1 MNKIKLFIFDMDGL
15 LLETGRLAYRAYVK
29 SAQKYDYEMRKEV
42 YYLLTGQTEAAIRQ
56 QMGNLY
62 GEDVPYIKW
71 REASINIK
79 KKSWMKTREYIRKK
93 EQKKF

>member
-42 YYLLTGQTEAAIRQ
+42 YIY
-56 QMGNLY
+56 
-62 GEDVPYIKW
+62 
-71 REASINIK
+71 
-79 KKSWMKTREYIRKK
+79 
-93 EQKKF
+93 